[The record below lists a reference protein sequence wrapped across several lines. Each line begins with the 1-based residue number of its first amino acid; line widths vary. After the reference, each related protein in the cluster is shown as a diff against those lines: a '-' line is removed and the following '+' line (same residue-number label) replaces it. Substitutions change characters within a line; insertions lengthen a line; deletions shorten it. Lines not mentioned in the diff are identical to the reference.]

1 MIVSADKDFIQ
12 LQKYSNVKQ
21 FSPMKKKLITEK
33 DPVGYIREHIFRGDS
48 SDGVP
53 NVLSSDDVFIT
64 EGSRQTPLSKK
75 KIQNWLDNFDNL
87 RDIMPENLYRNY
99 QRNQKLIDLDFIPTN
114 IREQIIEK
122 YNNIKIAPKMKVLN
136 YLVVNRLSNL
146 VPSASDFFPHENTN
160 K

>member
-1 MIVSADKDFIQ
+1 MLETNILGKTISSSLKMNLFI
-12 LQKYSNVKQ
+12 
-21 FSPMKKKLITEK
+21 F
-33 DPVGYIREHIFRGDS
+33 YIS
-48 SDGVP
+48 
-53 NVLSSDDVFIT
+53 
-64 EGSRQTPLSKK
+64 
-75 KIQNWLDNFDNL
+75 
-87 RDIMPENLYRNY
+87 
-99 QRNQKLIDLDFIPTN
+99 KLIDLDFIPTN